1 MTPSPS
7 QIESGPWWRGITRYQ
22 WLVLFVAWLGWTF
35 DVMDALLWT
44 FVKTDATSD
53 LLKLPAS
60 HPDVALWAGG
70 IQAVLLIGW
79 ATGGILFGVLSDKI
93 GRTKAML
100 YTILIYSV
108 FTGLSCF
115 VQNIEQLALC
125 RFLTGLG
132 VGGEWACGAALI
144 AEVFPT
150 RSRTWV
156 ACILQSA
163 ASIGIILANTIC
175 SSLKAHGYDWR
186 VAFAVGIAP
195 ALLTVLLRY
204 AVKEPDAWI
213 HSHATH
219 KAGEAGSLTELF
231 STRFRRHTLVG
242 VSLAIAGVFGI
253 WGANYFSQDLLKQ
266 ALHTLPAA
274 LAQSERVSITN
285 WQTLAQMAGF
295 LVCAPIAVYLGRRHS
310 FGFYFLGS
318 LIVTPLCF
326 HLSVDAESARLWVP
340 LMGFF
345 TGGMFSGYIIYLP
358 ELYPSRLR
366 ATGAGF
372 CLNVARYIA
381 AAGPWLMGWMQGK
394 IELKWAA
401 TLIALIYLLGLA
413 ALPFARETKDQ
424 PLPED

>member
-1 MTPSPS
+1 MHPDPSPS
-7 QIESGPWWRGITRYQ
+7 QSGPWWRGITGYQ

-44 FVKTDATSD
+44 FVKTDATSE
-53 LLKLPAS
+53 LLRLPAS
-60 HPDVALWAGG
+60 DPKVALWAGG
-70 IQAVLLIGW
+70 IQAALLIGW
-79 ATGGILFGVLSDKI
+79 ATGGILFGVVSDKI

-100 YTILIYSV
+100 YTILIYSL

-115 VQNIEQLALC
+115 VQNIEQLAVC

-144 AEVFPT
+144 AEVFPG
-150 RSRTWV
+150 RARTWV

-163 ASIGIILANTIC
+163 ASVGIILANTIC
-175 SSLKAHGYDWR
+175 SSLKDHGYGWR
-186 VAFAVGIAP
+186 EAFAVGIAP

-204 AVKEPDAWI
+204 AVKEPDTWKQAHAS
-213 HSHATH
+213 HSAQ
-219 KAGEAGSLTELF
+219 ESGSLRELF
-231 STRFRRHTLVG
+231 SPRFRRHTGVG
-242 VSLAIAGVFGI
+242 VALATAGVFGI
-253 WGANYFSQDLLKQ
+253 WGANYCAVDLLNQVAK
-266 ALHTLPAA
+266 AEKVAI
-274 LAQSERVSITN
+274 SN

-295 LVCAPIAVYLGRRHS
+295 LFCAPIAVYLGRRHS
-310 FGFYFLGS
+310 FAFYFLGS
-318 LIVTPLCF
+318 LVVTPLCF
-326 HLSVDAESARLWVP
+326 HLSVDAESAKIWVP

-372 CLNVARYIA
+372 CLNVARYAA

-394 IELKWAA
+394 IALKWAA